1 MISRG
6 RFIVA
11 VLLGEAL
18 PVLVLVILVAIAG
31 PADPT
36 EAGEFARRAGAWV
49 GPVGGA
55 LAVLVLTRWAG
66 AASSRPVIQGA
77 AIGLTVAA
85 LDLGILFSSEEP
97 FQWLFV
103 LSNGGK
109 VIAGMVGGWLA
120 ARAAAA
126 QV

>member
-1 MISRG
+1 MISWG
-6 RFIVA
+6 RSIIA

-18 PVLVLVILVAIAG
+18 PILALVTLVAVAG

-55 LAVLVLTRWAG
+55 LAVLGLSWWAG
-66 AASSRPVIQGA
+66 AKSSRPVLQGA
-77 AIGLTVAA
+77 GIGLAVAA
-85 LDLGILFSSEEP
+85 LDLGILYSSGEP

-103 LSNGGK
+103 LSNSGK
-109 VIAGMVGGWLA
+109 VIAGILGGWLA
-120 ARAAAA
+120 ARAAASQA
-126 QV
+126 